1 MPSESEP
8 RTTEGWAKPVKALE
22 VAGVEP
28 GGPAINVA
36 GKRPTSPIQGF
47 GRMWQKTY
55 RVRLVGAETTPREL
69 TAIWK
74 ERFGSFWPAKTRFFA
89 PLSGIAPGEVA
100 ALNMSMPGGLKL
112 STGVLVMYA
121 DEESFTLMT
130 PQGHMFAGWI
140 TFSCFEDDDDVTCA
154 QAQVLMRASDPL
166 YEIGMTMGGHGQ
178 EDRHWEHTLREL
190 ARHVGVEGEISTESV
205 CVDRRRQW
213 SNMANVWQN
222 AGIRLGIHMTG
233 APIRAMRKPFRRGG

>member
-1 MPSESEP
+1 MSTESDK
-8 RTTEGWAKPVKALE
+8 RTTEGWAKPVHALD
-22 VAGVEP
+22 VSGVEP
-28 GGPAINVA
+28 GGAAINVA
-36 GKRPTSPIQGF
+36 GRRPTSPIQGF

-55 RVRLVGAETTPREL
+55 RVRLVGATITPREL

-140 TFSCFEDDDDVTCA
+140 TFSAFEDADDVTCA

-190 ARHVGVEGEISTESV
+190 ARHVGVEGEVSTESV

-213 SNMANVWQN
+213 SNMTNVWQN
-222 AGIRLGIHMTG
+222 AGIRSGIHMTG

>member
-8 RTTEGWAKPVKALE
+8 RTTEGWAKPVRALE
-22 VAGVEP
+22 VSGVEE
-28 GGPAINVA
+28 GGAAINVA

-140 TFSCFEDDDDVTCA
+140 TFSSHEEDGRVVA
-154 QAQVLMRASDPL
+154 QTQVLMRAQDPISEMGL
-166 YEIGMTMGGHGQ
+166 TMGGHRM
-178 EDRHWEHTLREL
+178 ENTFWEQTLTNL
-190 ARHVGVEGEISTESV
+190 ASHLGVEAPEVTTTV
-205 CVDRRRQW
+205 TCVDKKRQW
-213 SNMANVWQN
+213 SQAKNVRN
-222 AGIRLGIHMTG
+222 SVAIRSMLHMLK
-233 APIRAMRKPFRRGG
+233 PRKKTIG

>member
-1 MPSESEP
+1 MSPDSERSSSDA
-8 RTTEGWAKPVKALE
+8 WARPVERLS
-22 VAGVEP
+22 G
-28 GGPAINVA
+28 AINVA

-55 RVRLVGAETTPREL
+55 RVRLEGSATTPREL
-69 TAIWK
+69 IAAWK
-74 ERFGSFWPAKTRFFA
+74 EHFGTFWPKKARFVA

-100 ALNMSMPGGLKL
+100 ALKLSMPGGLRL

-121 DEESFTLMT
+121 DDESFTLMT

-140 TFSCFEDDDDVTCA
+140 TFSAATEPDGVTCA

-166 YEIGMTMGGHGQ
+166 YEIGLTMGGAGE

-190 ARHVGVEGEISTESV
+190 ARHFGVEGEVTRESV
-205 CVDRRRQW
+205 CVDKRRQW
-213 SNMANVWQN
+213 SNVANVWQN
-222 AGIRLGIHMTG
+222 AGVRSGLHATT
-233 APIRAMRKPFRRGG
+233 APIRRLRRPFRRHAS

>member
-1 MPSESEP
+1 MSERNAGE
-8 RTTEGWAKPVKALE
+8 RWAKPVERLADPD
-22 VAGVEP
+22 GIT
-28 GGPAINVA
+28 AINVA

-55 RVRLVGAETTPREL
+55 RVRLEGSETTPFEL
-69 TAIWK
+69 IAVWK
-74 ERFGSFWPAKTRFFA
+74 EHFGTFWPKKARFVA

-100 ALNMSMPGGLKL
+100 ALRLSMPGGLRL
-112 STGVLVMYA
+112 STGVLVLYA
-121 DEESFTLMT
+121 DDESFTLMT

-140 TFSCFEDDDDVTCA
+140 TFSAFPDPDGVTCA

-166 YEIGMTMGGHGQ
+166 YEIGLTMGGSGE

-190 ARHVGVEGEISTESV
+190 ARHFGVEGEVTSESV

-213 SNMANVWQN
+213 SNATNVWQN
-222 AGIRLGIHMTG
+222 AGVRSGLYAGM
-233 APIRAMRKPFRRGG
+233 APIRLLGRPFRRHG

>member
-1 MPSESEP
+1 MSADSERNTSEA
-8 RTTEGWAKPVKALE
+8 WAKPVDRLAGP
-22 VAGVEP
+22 GVERP
-28 GGPAINVA
+28 AGAINVA

-55 RVRLVGAETTPREL
+55 RVRLPGSPTTPPEL
-69 TAIWK
+69 IAVWK
-74 ERFGSFWPAKTRFFA
+74 QHFGAFWPKKARFVA

-100 ALNMSMPGGLKL
+100 ALKLSMPGGLRL

-121 DEESFTLMT
+121 DDESFTLMT

-140 TFSCFEDDDDVTCA
+140 TFSAFVDEEGVTCA

-166 YEIGMTMGGHGQ
+166 YELGLSLGGARE

-190 ARHVGVEGEISTESV
+190 ARHFGVSGEVTREIV

-213 SNMANVWQN
+213 SNVANVWQN
-222 AGIRLGIHMTG
+222 AGLRSGLYATA
-233 APIRAMRKPFRRGG
+233 APVRALKRPFRRHG